1 MLIRAWRIR
10 ISTNTQKIS
19 ASTCASSAKLTK
31 PRSQPQR
38 PNREVAKNAQK

>member
-1 MLIRAWRIR
+1 MSEWTIR
-10 ISTNTQKIS
+10 ISTKSQKIS

-38 PNREVAKNAQK
+38 PNRECMKNAQK